1 MSLMTNII
9 PKTILL
15 LQVTIMEPTSLI
27 LSQLFLYL
35 YTQIMLLVGIM
46 ESFIAENMVQID
58 GITRL
63 TFLKLLIH

>member
-1 MSLMTNII
+1 MINII

-15 LQVTIMEPTSLI
+15 LQVTIMEPTSKI
-27 LSQLFLYL
+27 LSQLVQYL

>member
-1 MSLMTNII
+1 MSLMINII

-35 YTQIMLLVGIM
+35 YTQIMLLVEIM